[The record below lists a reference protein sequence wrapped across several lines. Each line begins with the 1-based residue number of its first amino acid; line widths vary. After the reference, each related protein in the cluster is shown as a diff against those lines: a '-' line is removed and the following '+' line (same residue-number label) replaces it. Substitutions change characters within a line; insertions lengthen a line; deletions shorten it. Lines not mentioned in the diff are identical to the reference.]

1 MKEIIK
7 KKEEVRKLKN
17 KEKEDFSK
25 HKDKLLKSQL
35 IKKKIFEQ
43 EKKFIHDKLILQKNK
58 NSNEKKK
65 REMIRKQKEYVNAE
79 RFQGSKVFKLIKD
92 QKDLEEKIRIQNSI
106 TNKLNKQLAKYS
118 NIYCNDDCVK
128 N

>member
-1 MKEIIK
+1 
-7 KKEEVRKLKN
+7 
-17 KEKEDFSK
+17 
-25 HKDKLLKSQL
+25 
-35 IKKKIFEQ
+35 
-43 EKKFIHDKLILQKNK
+43 
-58 NSNEKKK
+58 
-65 REMIRKQKEYVNAE
+65 MIRKQKEYINAE